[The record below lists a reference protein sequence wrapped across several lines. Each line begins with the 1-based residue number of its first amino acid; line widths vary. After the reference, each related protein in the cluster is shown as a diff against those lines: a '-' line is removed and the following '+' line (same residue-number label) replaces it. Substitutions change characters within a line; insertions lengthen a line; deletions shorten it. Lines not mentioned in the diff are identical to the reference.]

1 MLRVRFAPSPTGF
14 LHVGSARTFIFNW
27 LYARR
32 NGGTMILRLDDTDVE
47 RNTEA
52 SVNSIF
58 EGLRWLDLGWD
69 EQYKQSERLGL
80 HRQIAHAIFHKGLAY
95 RDFTPAHTVEG
106 EKSGRV
112 KFDPKHLRVDRF
124 VGPPSVAVRV
134 THVPTNTVVIS
145 KDEKSEAK
153 NREKALLVLR
163 EQLNQGARGTWL
175 FNPGMRD
182 LSRAESDRRAS
193 AGEPF
198 ALRFHVPRGLGEEV
212 RFTDAVYGE
221 QVKAADDIEDF
232 ALLRSD
238 GMPTYHLASCA
249 DDIDLRIS
257 HIIRGQDHLSNTFKH
272 VLIFE
277 AVGGKAPE
285 FAHLPLLVAPDGS
298 KLSKRR
304 HGPVVSVVTYRDAGF
319 LPEAFINFLC
329 LLGWS
334 PKDDRTSMTRQELV
348 DAFSLEGINRANA
361 VVNFREPTPLAQASQ
376 PPPAVGAATPPAAER
391 QHSLAQHG
399 SAGETASIR
408 PGVPPGTAPALEETF
423 DPKAVWLNAEHIR
436 ALSIDDLSARL
447 LPIVQSAGFQVPPEK
462 MRAITPLIRERIKL
476 LREVLT
482 AADFF
487 LVDRLPPYDPAE
499 LIPQKGNA
507 AMAHKA
513 LTRARE
519 VLAQTEFKHD
529 PLDHTLRAAA
539 EELGLKAGQMFQP
552 IRVAVCGRKN
562 APPLFETLEVL
573 GKETTLQRIEQ
584 AIETFHG

>member
-32 NGGTMILRLDDTDVE
+32 NGGTMVLRLDDTDLE
-47 RNTEA
+47 RNTDA

-69 EQYKQSERLGL
+69 EEYKQSERLAL
-80 HRQIAHAIFHKGLAY
+80 HRQIADVIFQKDLAY
-95 RDFTPAHTVEG
+95 RDFTPAHVG
-106 EKSGRV
+106 DSEKSG
-112 KFDPKHLRVDRF
+112 
-124 VGPPSVAVRV
+124 A
-134 THVPTNTVVIS
+134 
-145 KDEKSEAK
+145 
-153 NREKALLVLR
+153 
-163 EQLNQGARGTWL
+163 NQTWL
-175 FNPGMRD
+175 FNPGMRE
-182 LSRAESDRRAS
+182 LSRAESDRRAA
-193 AGEPF
+193 AGESF
-198 ALRFHVPRGLGEEV
+198 ALRFRVPRGTGEQV

-221 QVKAADDIEDF
+221 QIKSAEDIEDF

-257 HIIRGQDHLSNTFKH
+257 HIIRGQDHLSNTYKH

-277 AVGGKAPE
+277 GAGAKPPQ

-304 HGPVVSVVTYRDAGF
+304 HGPVVSVTTYRDAGF

-334 PKDDRTSMTRQELV
+334 PKDDREKMTRQELT
-348 DAFSLEGINRANA
+348 DAFSLEGVNRANA
-361 VVNFREPTPLAQASQ
+361 VINFKENFKEP
-376 PPPAVGAATPPAAER
+376 AATPPAASPED
-391 QHSLAQHG
+391 
-399 SAGETASIR
+399 
-408 PGVPPGTAPALEETF
+408 TF

-436 ALSIDDLSARL
+436 GLAIDDLSARL
-447 LPIVQSAGFQVPPEK
+447 LPVVHAAGFPIAPEK
-462 MRAITPLIRERIKL
+462 MHAITPLIRERIKL
-476 LREVLT
+476 LRDVLT

-487 LVDRLPPYDPAE
+487 FVNDDQLPPYDLAE
-499 LIPQKGNA
+499 LIPPKGDA
-507 AMAHKA
+507 AMALKVLA
-513 LTRARE
+513 RARE

-529 PLDHTLRAAA
+529 PLDQTLRASAQ
-539 EELGLKAGQMFQP
+539 EMGLKAGQMFQP

-573 GKETTLQRIEQ
+573 GRETTLARIER
-584 AIETFHG
+584 AIQKIQ